1 MRSIFLALAL
11 MFSASPA
18 FSASELIMFA
28 SPACTWCD
36 LWEEEVGII
45 YEKTDEGRNLPVR
58 RVNIHDARPS
68 GLKKVKTVMFTP
80 TFVLLNN
87 GNEIGRITGYPGED
101 HFWGL
106 MNELIVKMDVS
117 IQGCRRAQQM
127 AQSHATP
134 TSAIKTC

>member
-18 FSASELIMFA
+18 FSASEFIMFT

-36 LWEEEVGII
+36 LWEQEVGII
-45 YEKTDEGRNLPVR
+45 YEKTDEGRSLPLR
-58 RVNIHDARPS
+58 RVDIHDERPTD
-68 GLKKVKTVMFTP
+68 LEKLRTVMFTP

-87 GNEIGRITGYPGED
+87 GNEIGRITGYSGED

-106 MNELIVKMDVS
+106 MDELIVKMEAA
-117 IQGCRRAQQM
+117 IQGCRHVQQLAQGR
-127 AQSHATP
+127 ATP
-134 TSAIKTC
+134 TSAINTS

>member
-18 FSASELIMFA
+18 YSASELILFT
-28 SPACTWCD
+28 SPACTWCAQ
-36 LWEEEVGII
+36 WEEEVGII
-45 YEKTDEGRNLPVR
+45 FEITDKGRNLPVR
-58 RVNIHDARPS
+58 RVDIHDERS
-68 GLKKVKTVMFTP
+68 FGLKKLKTVMFTP

-87 GNEIGRITGYPGED
+87 GNEIGRIIGYPGED

-117 IQGCRRAQQM
+117 IQGCRHPQQLAQGL
-127 AQSHATP
+127 ATP